1 MKILHTGDWH
11 LGQDFFHQSRVDE
24 YVDLFRQ
31 LRKIVSEEH
40 PDVFMVCGD
49 VYHTAVPSNQI
60 QRLYTDSLLA
70 IHEEY
75 PEMEIVVTAG
85 NHDSASRLE
94 VDSALWG
101 RLHVHV
107 KGSLPRNEA
116 REIVLDD
123 LIIEVKDKGFVVAV
137 PYVYPQNL
145 PSVPEGEERH
155 AVFFQ
160 SLLSRVAE
168 RNDKNL
174 PVVLMAH
181 LAACCNETRCD
192 VAGHHFDTDEELG
205 GLQYVDL
212 SSLHGLCDYVALGH
226 IHHPQGVPFASKSV
240 RYSGSPLA
248 VHFDESYEHS
258 VTLVDL
264 ECGKEPQVRQMAI
277 ESLRPLLT
285 LPKEPVS
292 FDEALEQLSAFP
304 ADKDAYIRLH
314 VKSNNGLPVD
324 CMEQAQQC
332 AEGKRCRFCTFK
344 VKEERRTEQTETIDA
359 MTPEE
364 LSNDTPASVA
374 ARYLAGKGIALPEA
388 EEMINSLV
396 REIEE
401 ETRQ

>member
-11 LGQDFFHQSRVDE
+11 LGQDFFHHVRVDE

-31 LRKIVSEEH
+31 LREVVRSER
-40 PDVFMVCGD
+40 PDALLVCGD

-70 IHEEY
+70 IHEEC
-75 PEMEIVVTAG
+75 PDMEIVVTAG

-94 VDSALWG
+94 VDRALWG

-107 KGSLPRNEA
+107 RGTLHRNEA

-123 LIIEVKDKGFVVAV
+123 HIIELRGKGFVVAV

-145 PSVPEGEERH
+145 PAVGEEEERH
-155 AVFFQ
+155 VAFFQ
-160 SLLSRVAE
+160 ALLRRVEE

-174 PVVLMAH
+174 PVLLMAH
-181 LAACCNETRCD
+181 LAACCREVRCD

-212 SSLHGLCDYVALGH
+212 SSLQGLCDYVALGH
-226 IHHPQGVPFASKSV
+226 IHHPQGVPSGSNRL

-248 VHFDESYEHS
+248 VHFDESYTHS
-258 VTLVDL
+258 VTLA
-264 ECGKEPQVRQMAI
+264 EIESGKEPQVRQVAI
-277 ESLRPLLT
+277 APLRPLLT
-285 LPKEPVS
+285 LPKEPLP
-292 FDEALEQLSAFP
+292 FNEALDELLAFP
-304 ADKDAYIRLH
+304 SDKEAYIRLH
-314 VKSNNGLPVD
+314 VKGENGLPVD
-324 CMEQAQQC
+324 CMEQAQQR

-344 VKEERRTEQTETIDA
+344 VKEERRSIRQEATDA

>member
-1 MKILHTGDWH
+1 MKILHSADWH
-11 LGQDFFHQSRVDE
+11 LGQDFFHHNRVDE

-31 LRKIVSEEH
+31 LREVVRAEQ
-40 PDVFMVCGD
+40 PDALLVCGD

-70 IHEEY
+70 IHEEC
-75 PEMEIVVTAG
+75 PEMEIIVTAG

-94 VDSALWG
+94 VDRALWG

-107 KGSLPRNEA
+107 RGSLHRNAA

-123 LIIEVKDKGFVVAV
+123 HIIELRGKGFVVAV

-145 PSVPEGEERH
+145 PAVGEEEERH

-168 RNDKNL
+168 RNGQNL

-181 LAACCNETRCD
+181 LAACCRDARCD

-205 GLQYVDL
+205 GLQYVDISPL
-212 SSLHGLCDYVALGH
+212 QDRCDYVALGH
-226 IHHPQGVPFASKSV
+226 IHHPQGVPSSSKRL

-258 VTLVDL
+258 VALV
-264 ECGKEPQVRQMAI
+264 EIERNKEPQVRQIAI
-277 ESLRPLLT
+277 EPLRPLLT
-285 LPKEPVS
+285 LPAEPLP
-292 FDEALEQLSAFP
+292 FNEALDALSAFP
-304 ADKDAYIRLH
+304 PDKEAYIRLH
-314 VKSNNGLPVD
+314 VKSTGGLPVD
-324 CMEQAQQC
+324 CMEQAQQR

-344 VKEERRTEQTETIDA
+344 IKEERQREQRELIDA

-401 ETRQ
+401 EARQ